1 MKKENMRFLKEDFG
15 DPFYRPGVGM
25 MVINRENKIFVGQRL
40 DNKNSAWQMPQGGI
54 GPHEETDQAMLR
66 ELQEEIG
73 TRNVEI
79 IVKSKTWYKYE
90 LPTELSGKLWNG
102 KYKGQKQIWFALR
115 FRGNDDEININ
126 TYHPEFRS
134 WKWVDKE
141 ELLELVIPFKHD
153 LYERVLKDLWGYVLK
168 HR

>member
-1 MKKENMRFLKEDFG
+1 
-15 DPFYRPGVGM
+15 
-25 MVINRENKIFVGQRL
+25 
-40 DNKNSAWQMPQGGI
+40 MPQGGI
-54 GPHEETDQAMLR
+54 APHEETDQAMLR

-79 IVKSKTWYKYE
+79 IVKSKTWYKYD
-90 LPTELSGKLWNG
+90 LPPELSEKLWGG

-115 FRGNDDEININ
+115 FRGSDDDININ

-141 ELLELVIPFKHD
+141 ELLELVIPFKRD
-153 LYERVLKDLWGYVLK
+153 LYARVLKDLWNYVLK
-168 HR
+168 CRED